1 MIEDTN
7 GSFLE
12 DIPQHILDAEILD
25 ISERLFDDWMNN
37 NLDDGQ
43 FWADYRFA
51 EMSDSEL
58 IKDAF
63 NKFYGISQG
72 EDMYLCQVIHQMI

>member
-51 EMSDSEL
+51 ELSNDKT
-58 IKDAF
+58 IK
-63 NKFYGISQG
+63 NKFNNHWNIKKG
-72 EDMYLCQVIHQMI
+72 EEYYL

>member
-1 MIEDTN
+1 MSE
-7 GSFLE
+7 SFL
-12 DIPQHILDAEILD
+12 DAANINQMVIDAEIQT
-25 ISERLFDDWMNN
+25 ISEQLFDDWMNA

-51 EMSDSEL
+51 EMCDSKE

-63 NKFYGISQG
+63 NKHYGISEG
-72 EDMYLCQVIHQMI
+72 EDMYLC

>member
-1 MIEDTN
+1 MIEDMD
-7 GSFLE
+7 GSFLD
-12 DIPQHILDAEILD
+12 DINQMVIDAEIQT
-25 ISERLFDDWMNN
+25 ISEQLFDDWMNA

-63 NKFYGISQG
+63 NKFYGISKG
-72 EDMYLCQVIHQMI
+72 EDMYLC

>member
-1 MIEDTN
+1 MIEDMD
-7 GSFLE
+7 GSFLD
-12 DIPQHILDAEILD
+12 DINQMVIDAEIQT
-25 ISERLFDDWMNN
+25 ISEQLFNDWMNA

-63 NKFYGISQG
+63 NKFYGISKG
-72 EDMYLCQVIHQMI
+72 EDMYLC

>member
-1 MIEDTN
+1 MIEDN
-7 GSFLE
+7 EGSFL
-12 DIPQHILDAEILD
+12 DDVRQHILDAEILD
-25 ISERLFDDWMNN
+25 ISEQLFDNWMNA

-63 NKFYGISQG
+63 NKFYGISKG
-72 EDMYLCQVIHQMI
+72 EDMYLC

>member
-1 MIEDTN
+1 MIEDMD
-7 GSFLE
+7 GSFLD
-12 DIPQHILDAEILD
+12 DINQMVIDAEIQT
-25 ISERLFDDWMNN
+25 ISEQLFDDWMNA

-63 NKFYGISQG
+63 NKFYGISKV
-72 EDMYLCQVIHQMI
+72 EDMYLC

>member
-1 MIEDTN
+1 MIEDMD
-7 GSFLE
+7 GSFLD
-12 DIPQHILDAEILD
+12 DINQMVIDAEIQT
-25 ISERLFDDWMNN
+25 ISEQLFDDWMNA

-63 NKFYGISQG
+63 HKFYGISKG
-72 EDMYLCQVIHQMI
+72 EDMYLC

>member
-7 GSFLE
+7 GSFLD
-12 DIPQHILDAEILD
+12 DINQMVIDAEIQT
-25 ISERLFDDWMNN
+25 ISEQLFDNWMNA

-63 NKFYGISQG
+63 NKFYGISKG
-72 EDMYLCQVIHQMI
+72 EDMYLC

>member
-1 MIEDTN
+1 MAE
-7 GSFLE
+7 SFL
-12 DIPQHILDAEILD
+12 DAANINQMVIDAEIQG
-25 ISERLFDDWMNN
+25 ISEQLFDDWMNA

-63 NKFYGISQG
+63 NKFYGISKG
-72 EDMYLCQVIHQMI
+72 EDMYLC